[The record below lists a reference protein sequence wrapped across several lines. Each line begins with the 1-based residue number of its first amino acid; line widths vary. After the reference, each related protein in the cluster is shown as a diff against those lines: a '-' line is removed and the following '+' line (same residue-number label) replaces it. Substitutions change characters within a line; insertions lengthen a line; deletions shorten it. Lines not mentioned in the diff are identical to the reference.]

1 MSENTK
7 DNWQILGING
17 DQDFCDVCGK
27 VELSKVVWLEN
38 TETGEIKA
46 AGTTCAAR
54 MLGRRNPTDPKT
66 KSKIEGEA
74 LEVMKSAINAECKRI
89 LDENTRAFNG
99 FLCLFDCIQPIARG
113 EMSIPDMLALRS
125 YRFPILMTVR
135 HGFEEISI
143 EQAFNLIQ
151 KRHLCK

>member
-1 MSENTK
+1 MSETK
-7 DNWQILGING
+7 QSPWVILGING

-54 MLGRRNPTDPKT
+54 MLGRRNPTAPST

-74 LEVMKSAINAECKRI
+74 LEAMKSAINAECQRI
-89 LDENTRAFNG
+89 LEGNTRAFNG
-99 FLCLFDCIQPIARG
+99 YLCLFDCIQPIARG
-113 EMSIPDMLALRS
+113 EMTFPAMLALRA
-125 YRFPILMTVR
+125 YRFPILMTIR
-135 HGFEEISI
+135 NGFEEITV
-143 EQAFNLIQ
+143 EQAFTLIQ
-151 KRHLCK
+151 K